1 MDGSRR
7 TIVVVDDEP
16 SMCATV
22 ASILEEGGY
31 APTVTTD
38 PRTAVDLVRRE
49 HPVLVLA
56 DISMPFMDGYALM
69 EALQGDPATSGCPV
83 VFITGNL
90 AFTQRMLA
98 FQRGVRDYVAKPFTA
113 EKLLAKI
120 ARVLSECEAKAAP
133 TPAGKA

>member
-1 MDGSRR
+1 
-7 TIVVVDDEP
+7 
-16 SMCATV
+16 MCATV